1 MSNVQLVTSKTDK
14 LVYNTQKTTEQ
25 LQTMLV
31 KYMEEKDQLKDQKF
45 AIATGQDGMDDLD
58 MDMVEE
64 KM

>member
-1 MSNVQLVTSKTDK
+1 
-14 LVYNTQKTTEQ
+14 
-25 LQTMLV
+25 MLV

-45 AIATGQDGMDDLD
+45 AIATGQDEMDDLD

>member
-1 MSNVQLVTSKTDK
+1 
-14 LVYNTQKTTEQ
+14 
-25 LQTMLV
+25 MLV